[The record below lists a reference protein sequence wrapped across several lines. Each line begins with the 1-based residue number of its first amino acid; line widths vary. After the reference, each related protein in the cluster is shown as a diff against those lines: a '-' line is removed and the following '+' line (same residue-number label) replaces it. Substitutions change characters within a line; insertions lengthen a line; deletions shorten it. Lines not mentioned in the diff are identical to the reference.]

1 MNFRNLET
9 DLAKELQKRK
19 HSSTATCVENKRICA
34 ESEEIKELLSKIK
47 HAYMNKERA
56 AQQHEK

>member
-1 MNFRNLET
+1 MDFRLVEENLAQEI
-9 DLAKELQKRK
+9 QKRK
-19 HSSTATCVENKRICA
+19 HQASATGTENKRICA
-34 ESEEIKELLSKIK
+34 DSEEIKELLSKIK